1 MNIWHDI
8 NESRI
13 KKDDF
18 IACIEIPKGSKNK
31 YELDKETG
39 LLILDRTLS
48 RSTATSIRSRVS
60 SRDKMLA

>member
-31 YELDKETG
+31 Y
-39 LLILDRTLS
+39 
-48 RSTATSIRSRVS
+48 
-60 SRDKMLA
+60 